1 MEKFETAQLVLWM
14 QGVDVRVMNEL
25 SVEVWHDLVGEMPY
39 REALAAVKGHYR
51 EEHRRVMPS
60 DVLERVEADRDEYG
74 VLQSATDELLAEQKA
89 AWCKEHGV
97 TVEEYD
103 ANQHDYEWV
112 LAVSRG

>member
-14 QGVDVRVMNEL
+14 QGVDGRVMNEL
-25 SVEVWHDLVGEMPY
+25 SVEVWHDLVGHLPY
-39 REALAAVKGHYR
+39 EAALGAVREHYR
-51 EEHRRVMPS
+51 EEHRKVMPS
-60 DVLERVEADRDEYG
+60 DVLERVQAHRELG
-74 VLQSATDELLAEQKA
+74 VLPSATDELLAEEKA
-89 AWCKEHGV
+89 AWCEAHGV